1 VILDAER
8 PKPRLQLWP
17 QVGEPCRCADD
28 VESYQFV
35 PIGYLSLVAEQQ
47 LEQGAAVFSARDC
60 YCYPVCLADEV
71 ELADGTSDLFEEVV
85 G

>member
-1 VILDAER
+1 
-8 PKPRLQLWP
+8 
-17 QVGEPCRCADD
+17 
-28 VESYQFV
+28 VESHQVV

-47 LEQGAAVFSARDC
+47 LEQGAAVFPARDC
-60 YCYPVCLADEV
+60 YCYPVRLADEI